1 MPRMGG
7 GLLDRWQEV
16 GCGKY
21 CFECPPTPEQARL
34 ALFRCDE
41 VVAVDDLG
49 DNSRG
54 GLRALAQRPDLL
66 RLFRSPNPGLAGAGD
81 FGPDPTSVVGQDWT
95 VTEHDR
101 ALLAEYE
108 SWLPPKVFD
117 AHAHLWNFDY
127 WTDQIATKAG
137 WVSSFGEKSDG
148 TVDSFIERSNVFAP
162 GRTIGGL
169 VLNTPNL
176 AADTW
181 GHSAWSAEECRRA
194 SSQGSFFGCAM
205 GVTTETS
212 FSDIERGVRQFGFV
226 GLKCYHFFAKGMDNT
241 QDSDINQYLTDEHCR
256 AAQAFNLTVSLH
268 MVKPMA
274 CSDPENL
281 ANIRRL
287 CTAFP
292 GMKLI
297 LCHSARGFNMHT
309 VINSIAKL
317 ADLDNLYFDTGAVTE
332 AGATNAILRTF
343 GPRKVMFGSDWPVS
357 EGRGKCISL
366 GDSFIWI
373 TPHNIDLVAR
383 YTDAG
388 MVCPALVGF
397 ETLRALKQA
406 CDELSLTRADIEDIF
421 WNNAVRLYGKQHAAF
436 LEKHPDPL
444 DVPPPSFEQPLAF
457 FEANVVDQT
466 YGAKPSEKS
475 AQRL

>member
-1 MPRMGG
+1 MN
-7 GLLDRWQEV
+7 LDQSAQLEDRPAEL
-16 GCGKY
+16 
-21 CFECPPTPEQARL
+21 TLL
-34 ALFRCDE
+34 AL
-41 VVAVDDLG
+41 LW
-49 DNSRG
+49 
-54 GLRALAQRPDLL
+54 AQ
-66 RLFRSPNPGLAGAGD
+66 
-81 FGPDPTSVVGQDWT
+81 
-95 VTEHDR
+95 
-101 ALLAEYE
+101 YE
-108 SWLPPKVFD
+108 TWLPAKVFD

-127 WTDQIATKAG
+127 WTDQIETKAG
-137 WVSSFGEKSDG
+137 WVSSFGERSNG
-148 TVDSFIERSNVFAP
+148 TVDSFIERSKVFAP

-205 GVTTETS
+205 GVTTDTT
-212 FSDIERGVRQFGFV
+212 FSDIERGVQQFGYV
-226 GLKCYHFFAKGMDNT
+226 GLKCYHFFAKGMENT
-241 QDSDINQYLTDEHCR
+241 QDSDIDQYLTDEHCR
-256 AAQAFNLTVSLH
+256 AAQAFGLTVSLH

-287 CTAFP
+287 CTTFP

-309 VINSIAKL
+309 VIKSIAKL

-343 GPRKVMFGSDWPVS
+343 GPRKVMFGSDWPVA

-383 YTDAG
+383 YTDEG

-406 CDELSLTRADIEDIF
+406 CDELSLTREDIEDIF
-421 WNNAVRLYGKQHAAF
+421 WNNAVRLYGTQHAEF
-436 LEKHPDPL
+436 LKKHPDPL
-444 DVPPPSFEQPLAF
+444 PVPPPSFEHPLSF

-466 YGAKPSEKS
+466 YGTKPSQKGS
-475 AQRL
+475 TQRL